1 MSQQAH
7 EHPSH
12 LNADQREAHLGELRD
27 GAPFDVLVVGGGVV
41 GTGAA
46 LDAAS
51 RGLRVALIERRD
63 LAWGTSRWSSKLV
76 HGGLRY
82 LAQGAVDVALECAR
96 ERAILLRRTAPHLVR
111 PIAQVIP
118 LGEGID
124 QRAERLTR
132 VGLSLGDV
140 LRRGSGTR
148 RRDLPRAR
156 RIGVPELTQLAPGV
170 SRTGLRGGLMAWDA
184 QLEDDA
190 RLVVALA
197 RTAALH
203 GAKVVTRCAAEQLS
217 GSGARV
223 CDELTG
229 ARFDVRARSVINATG
244 VWAGELAGG
253 LELRPSL
260 GTHLVV
266 RLERLGGLAGMLSVP
281 VPGESGRWAFA
292 IGQRNGLALVGLTD
306 TAVSGPLPDV
316 PRPLAEDIPFLL
328 QTISSALARPLAPE
342 DVVGTFA
349 GLRPLVAGAPGVST
363 ADLSRRH
370 AIVRGERGL
379 VSVIGG
385 KLTTYRRIAE
395 HAVDV
400 AVGAAGLS
408 ALECRTRELPLV
420 GAAPRQAL
428 ASIPAP
434 GRLVD
439 RHGVEAPGVLA
450 LAGGDPAL
458 LAPVAPGLDVLLV
471 EVLHALRAE
480 GALDLD
486 DVLDRRT
493 RIGLVPADRARAAGA
508 VRELVEAAPH
518 AAAA

>member
-1 MSQQAH
+1 MSH
-7 EHPSH
+7 R
-12 LNADQREAHLGELRD
+12 LNAGQREAHLEELRD
-27 GAPFDVLVVGGGVV
+27 GPPFDVLVVGGGVV
-41 GTGAA
+41 GTGVA
-46 LDAAS
+46 LDAAA
-51 RGLRVALIERRD
+51 RGLRVALVERRD

-96 ERAILLRRTAPHLVR
+96 ERQVLLRRTAPHLVR
-111 PIAQVIP
+111 PIPQVIP
-118 LGEGID
+118 LGNGID
-124 QRAERLTR
+124 QRAERVTR
-132 VGLSLGDV
+132 VGLTLGDV

-156 RIGVPELTQLAPGV
+156 RIGIPELTRLAPGV
-170 SRTGLRGGLMAWDA
+170 NREGLRGGLMAWDA

-203 GAKVVTRCAAEQLS
+203 GAKVVTRCAAEEVS

-223 CDELTG
+223 RDELTG
-229 ARFDVRARSVINATG
+229 ASFDVRARSVVNAAG
-244 VWAGELAGG
+244 VWAGELTGG
-253 LELRPSL
+253 IELRPSL

-266 RLERLGGLAGMLSVP
+266 RLESLGGLAGMLSVP
-281 VPGESGRWAFA
+281 VAGERGRWVFA

-306 TAVSGPLPDV
+306 VAVSGPLPEV
-316 PRPLAEDIPFLL
+316 PQPLAEDIPFLL
-328 QTISSALARPLAPE
+328 ETISGALARPLASE
-342 DVVGTFA
+342 DVVGSFA
-349 GLRPLVAGAPGVST
+349 GLRPLVDGASGVPS

-370 AIVRGERGL
+370 AVVRGEGGL

-395 HAVDV
+395 QAVDA
-400 AVGAAGLS
+400 AVEAGG
-408 ALECRTRELPLV
+408 LEGGPCRTRSLPLV

-428 ASIPAP
+428 AAIPAP

-439 RHGVEAPGVLA
+439 RHGAQAPAVLA

-471 EVLHALRAE
+471 EVLHAMHSE
-480 GALDLD
+480 GALNAD

-493 RIGLVPADRARAAGA
+493 RIGLVPADRARAEAT
-508 VRELVEAAPH
+508 VRELVEAAPQ

>member
-1 MSQQAH
+1 
-7 EHPSH
+7 
-12 LNADQREAHLGELRD
+12 
-27 GAPFDVLVVGGGVV
+27 V
-41 GTGAA
+41 A
-46 LDAAS
+46 LDAAT

-82 LAQGAVDVALECAR
+82 LAHGAVDVALECAR

-118 LGEGID
+118 LDDGMD
-124 QRAERLTR
+124 RRAERLTR
-132 VGLSLGDV
+132 VGLTLGDV

-156 RIGVPELTQLAPGV
+156 RIGVPELRRLAPGV
-170 SRTGLRGGLMAWDA
+170 RRERVRGGLMAWDA

-203 GAKVVTRCAAEQLS
+203 GARVVTRCGAEELC
-217 GSGARV
+217 GDGARL

-229 ARFDVRARSVINATG
+229 ERFDVRGRSVVNATG
-244 VWAGELAGG
+244 VWAGQLADG

-260 GTHLVV
+260 GTHLIVP
-266 RLERLGGLAGMLSVP
+266 LDRLGGLAGMLSVP
-281 VPGESGRWAFA
+281 VPEESGRWVFA

-306 TAVSGPLPDV
+306 EPVAGPLPDV
-316 PRPLAEDIPFLL
+316 PRPPDEDIPFLL
-328 QTISSALARPLAPE
+328 ETISSVLERPLGRD
-342 DVVGTFA
+342 DVVGAFA
-349 GLRPLVAGAPGVST
+349 GLRPLVDGAPGVRT

-370 AIVRGERGL
+370 AVVLGQGGL
-379 VSVIGG
+379 ISVIGG

-395 HAVDV
+395 DALD
-400 AVGAAGLS
+400 AAIETAGI
-408 ALECRTRELPLV
+408 AAPPCRTRRVSLV

-428 ASIPAP
+428 AAIPAP
-434 GRLVD
+434 ARLVD
-439 RHGVEAPGVLA
+439 RHGAEAPAVLA

-471 EVLHALRAE
+471 EVLHALRSE
-480 GALDLD
+480 GAVDAD

-493 RIGLVPADRARAAGA
+493 RIGLVPADRARAAAA
-508 VRELVEAAPH
+508 VGSLVESAPRAEAA
-518 AAAA
+518 

>member
-1 MSQQAH
+1 MSH
-7 EHPSH
+7 HPDQGASR
-12 LNADQREAHLGELRD
+12 LNASQREAHLAELRD
-27 GAPFDVLVVGGGVV
+27 GPPFDVLVVGGGVV
-41 GTGAA
+41 GTGVA
-46 LDAAS
+46 LDAAA

-96 ERAILLRRTAPHLVR
+96 EREVLMRRTAPHLVR

-148 RRDLPRAR
+148 RRELPRAR
-156 RIGVPELTQLAPGV
+156 RIGRAELTRLAPGV
-170 SRTGLRGGLMAWDA
+170 RREGLRGGLMAWDA

-203 GAKVVTRCAAEQLS
+203 GAKIITHCAAEQLS
-217 GSGARV
+217 GGGAQVR
-223 CDELTG
+223 DELSG

-281 VPGESGRWAFA
+281 VPGESGRWVFA
-292 IGQRNGLALVGLTD
+292 IGQRNGLALLGLTD

-316 PRPLAEDIPFLL
+316 PQPRPEDAPFLL
-328 QTISSALARPLAPE
+328 ETISSALARPLTSE
-342 DVVGTFA
+342 DVVGSYA
-349 GLRPLVAGAPGVST
+349 GLRPLIAGSPGVPT

-370 AIVRGERGL
+370 AIVRGEKGL

-385 KLTTYRRIAE
+385 KLTTYRRIAQN
-395 HAVDV
+395 ALDV
-400 AVGAAGLS
+400 AIADAGLS
-408 ALECRTRELPLV
+408 AEACRTRDLPLV

-428 ASIPAP
+428 GSIPAP
-434 GRLVD
+434 ARLVD
-439 RHGVEAPGVLA
+439 RHGTEAPAVLS
-450 LAGGDPAL
+450 LAGGDPDL

-471 EVLHALRAE
+471 EVLHALRSE
-480 GALDLD
+480 GALSAD

-493 RIGLVPADRARAAGA
+493 RIGLVPADRARAAIA
-508 VRELVEAAPH
+508 VRELVDAAPR